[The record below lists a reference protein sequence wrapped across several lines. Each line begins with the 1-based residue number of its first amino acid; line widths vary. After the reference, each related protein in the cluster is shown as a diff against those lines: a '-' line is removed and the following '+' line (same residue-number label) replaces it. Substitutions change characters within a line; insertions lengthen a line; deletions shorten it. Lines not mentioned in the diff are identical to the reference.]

1 MSTAVIIGSGLG
13 GLECGYVLAK
23 HGFKVIVLE
32 QCAQIGGC
40 LQSYLR
46 KGSDGR
52 TWQFDCG
59 FHYVGGLG
67 EGQSLYPLFRYFDLL
82 DLPWRGMDEECFDEV
97 VLTGV
102 EGTRRYPHAY
112 GHKRFAEGLEKAFPN
127 QKEGIEKFTDFL
139 KGVGENIY
147 APLLGKIPPDAPEGM
162 NALFS
167 RSAHEFLS
175 ECVGE
180 GELARVLSGSS
191 LKMELNAD
199 KLPLYI
205 FAQINNSFIQS
216 AWRLDGGGH
225 LIAEKLAE
233 GIQEMD
239 GEVRTNARV
248 TAIKIGEGVATGV
261 EAQGEFIPADWIIS
275 DVHPAVTAGLV
286 EECRQFRRIY
296 RRRMESLENSFGMFT
311 ANIILKPD
319 HLPYF
324 NRNIHVHR
332 DGADLWNPNPECT
345 ESVMIHY
352 YPTDGRYATHLDLI
366 SPMSWSKV
374 ERWKD
379 LPVGRRG
386 AEYEA
391 VKASK
396 LAECLDLAAEAVPGI
411 KEAVDKAYCSTPLSY
426 QSYLSSP
433 QGSAYGAVKDWNN
446 PAGTI
451 LSSRTPLPNLLLTG
465 QSLNLHGILG
475 VSMTSVLTCSTIL
488 GLNSLVGEIFGE

>member
-13 GLECGYVLAK
+13 GLECGYILAK
-23 HGFKVIVLE
+23 HGYKVTVLE
-32 QCAQIGGC
+32 QCHQIGGC
-40 LQSYLR
+40 LQSFIR
-46 KGSDGR
+46 KGSDGKAR
-52 TWQFDCG
+52 QFDCG

-67 EGQSLYPLFRYFDLL
+67 EGQSLNPLFRYFGLL
-82 DLPWRGMDEECFDEV
+82 DLPWRQMDEDCFDEV
-97 VLTGV
+97 VLAGAD
-102 EGTRRYPHAY
+102 GTRRYPHAV
-112 GHKRFAEGLEKAFPN
+112 GHERFAEKLVEAFPS
-127 QKEGIEKFTDFL
+127 QKDGIEKFTNFL
-139 KGVGENIY
+139 KEVGENIY

-167 RSAHEFLS
+167 CSAHEFLS
-175 ECVGE
+175 ECVGG
-180 GELARVLSGSS
+180 GELAKVLSGSS
-191 LKMELNAD
+191 LKMELNAEN
-199 KLPLYI
+199 LPLYI

-225 LIAEKLAE
+225 LIAESLAE
-233 GIQEMD
+233 SIQEMG
-239 GEVRTNARV
+239 GEVRTNAQV
-248 TAIKIGEGVATGV
+248 TAIRTEEGSATGV
-261 EAQGEFIPADWIIS
+261 EVQGEFIPADWIIS
-275 DVHPAVTAGLV
+275 DVHPAVTVGLV

-296 RRRMESLENSFGMFT
+296 RRRMESLKNSIGMFT

-319 HLPYF
+319 TLPYL

-332 DGADLWNPNPECT
+332 DKADLWNPNPELT

-352 YPTDGRYATHLDLI
+352 YPTDGQFATHLDLI

-374 ERWKD
+374 EEWKD

-386 AEYEA
+386 TEYEM

-411 KEAVDKAYCSTPLSY
+411 KEAVDKVYCSTPLSY
-426 QSYLSSP
+426 LSYLSSP
-433 QGSAYGAVKDWNN
+433 QGSSYGAVKDWNN

-451 LSSRTPLPNLLLTG
+451 LSPRTPLSNLLLTG

-475 VSMTSVLTCSTIL
+475 VSMTSILTCSTIL
-488 GLNSLVGEIFGE
+488 GLEPLVSEIFG